1 MRRAAVQALRTA
13 RCAPVRRSSIPR
25 NLAITLISN
34 SLGHRTVSSSS
45 ARNHGVSQILQ
56 SSMYFRSF
64 SVAAIVSL
72 FASGVYY
79 FKGEPAPG
87 TTSVVNST
95 SPTDGGP
102 RHSLNQPTGA
112 SAPVGISPTSTP
124 VSSSAVDEASTP
136 PTQRKALVV
145 EDDQF
150 YTHNIADDA
159 PLSKDTGAQ
168 GQQQLEMLTPE
179 QATEKLR
186 RTEESYFVGR
196 GRGVIRYDVVQIPS
210 NNPIEDDHAEKI
222 VEVPQSVTPGQDG
235 LQSSDWMFWGVFDG
249 HR

>member
-1 MRRAAVQALRTA
+1 
-13 RCAPVRRSSIPR
+13 
-25 NLAITLISN
+25 
-34 SLGHRTVSSSS
+34 
-45 ARNHGVSQILQ
+45 
-56 SSMYFRSF
+56 MYFRSF

-79 FKGEPAPG
+79 FNGESAPDAV
-87 TTSVVNST
+87 SLVNST
-95 SPTDGGP
+95 NSTDGGP
-102 RHSLNQPTGA
+102 RQSLNQPIGA
-112 SAPVGISPTSTP
+112 SVPVGISSATP
-124 VSSSAVDEASTP
+124 HISTP
-136 PTQRKALVV
+136 PVEEASPPPTSRKALVV

-150 YTHNIADDA
+150 YTHDIADDA

-196 GRGVIRYDVVQIPS
+196 GRGVIRYDVVQVPS

-222 VEVPQSVTPGQDG
+222 VEVPGSVTPGHDG

>member
-13 RCAPVRRSSIPR
+13 RYAPVRRSFIPR
-25 NLAITLISN
+25 NLPVTSIGN
-34 SLGHRTVSSSS
+34 VLGQRTVSSSS
-45 ARNHGVSQILQ
+45 ARNHGVSQVLQ

-79 FKGEPAPG
+79 FKGESAPEIA
-87 TTSVVNST
+87 SLANST
-95 SPTDGGP
+95 SSAVGGP
-102 RHSLNQPTGA
+102 SHPLIGA
-112 SAPVGISPTSTP
+112 SVPVGISSTSAHVPSP
-124 VSSSAVDEASTP
+124 VVDEAAAP

-150 YTHNIADDA
+150 YTHDISDDA
-159 PLSKDTGAQ
+159 PLSKETGAQ

-186 RTEESYFVGR
+186 RTEESYLVGR